1 MIVDGL
7 KCGYNSITF
16 DRSLGYQDIEIV
28 KCRDIET
35 KIVCLVNRY
44 LATAQFKY
52 DGTLGMDPSFKQ
64 INHYGNQNS

>member
-1 MIVDGL
+1 MGL
-7 KCGYNSITF
+7 SVSISSKTF
-16 DRSLGYQDIEIV
+16 DSSLGYQDIEIV

-44 LATAQFKY
+44 LATAKFKY
-52 DGTLGMDPSFKQ
+52 YGTLGMDPSFKK